1 MKAGE
6 KVEKKELVKRAK
18 KGDRDAL
25 IELIMDQGD
34 NYYKL
39 AYVYLKSEADSMD
52 ALQDTIVILYNNIKK
67 LRKEEAFYSWSKTIL
82 VNECKK
88 RLRERKKLIS
98 LEDVKEG
105 AFEEKYNTVED
116 KMEIEMY
123 LSKLSEKH
131 ADVIRL
137 RYLLDLDYEEISN
150 ILKVSLGTV
159 KSRLSVGLK
168 KLKEIAGVE

>member
-67 LRKEEAFYSWSKTIL
+67 LRKDEAFYSWSKTIL

-98 LEDVKEG
+98 LEDLKEG

-150 ILKVSLGTV
+150 ILKVPLGTV